1 MKITKATVMIMG
13 LLLTCLSFVSSAR
26 ADGIRSY
33 ISPSGSDNR
42 PCSRNQPCRTFDA
55 ALAKTDAG
63 GEIIAMETGTY
74 EPATITKAIM
84 LAAAPGAD
92 VAIRA
97 TSGNAVTINA
107 NTGDTHVLRGLRL
120 GGPGKNVAGTN
131 GVLVNIASPSCCI
144 SISLENTI
152 VTDFEEGVQM
162 NIGVAGRLLV
172 SDSVFRSNKAGI
184 NFSAGGTEA
193 HGAAVERSRFERNDV
208 GIVTSTGNPVTV
220 SNSIASGNGVAF
232 QANPGGKLDIFQSVI
247 TKNSTG
253 VDANGGVV
261 RIGSSSV
268 MGNST
273 GVAAGGGIVHS
284 MGNNMIVSN
293 DINVSGAINFSTF
306 LPR

>member
-1 MKITKATVMIMG
+1 MRITKPTFMLMG
-13 LLLTCLSFVSSAR
+13 LLLTCLSFVSTAR
-26 ADGIRSY
+26 ADGARSY

-42 PCSRNQPCRTFDA
+42 PCSRNQPCRTFDG

-63 GEIIAMETGTY
+63 GEIVAMETATY
-74 EPATITKAIM
+74 EPATISKSIT

-92 VAIRA
+92 VSIRA
-97 TSGNAVTINA
+97 TTGTAVTING
-107 NTGDTHVLRGLRL
+107 NTGDTYVLRGLRL
-120 GGPGKNVAGTN
+120 GGPGKNVANTN
-131 GVLVNIASPSCCI
+131 GVLVNIESPSCCI
-144 SISLENTI
+144 SVSLENTI

-172 SDSVFRSNKAGI
+172 SDSVFRSNKIGI

-193 HGAAVERSRFERNDV
+193 HGAAIERSRFERNDT
-208 GIVTSTGNPVTV
+208 GIVTSVGNPVTV

-261 RIGSSSV
+261 RIGYSSV

-273 GVAAGGGIVHS
+273 GISAGGGIVHS
-284 MGNNMIVSN
+284 MGNNMVVSN
-293 DINVSGAINFSTF
+293 DIDISGAINFSTF

>member
-1 MKITKATVMIMG
+1 MG
-13 LLLTCLSFVSSAR
+13 ILLTCLTFVSSAH
-26 ADGIRSY
+26 ADGLRSY

-42 PCSRNQPCRTFDA
+42 PCSRNQPCRTFDG

-63 GEIIAMETGTY
+63 GEIVALETATY
-74 EPATITKAIM
+74 DPTTITKAIT

-92 VAIRA
+92 VAIR
-97 TSGNAVTINA
+97 TTTGNAVTINA
-107 NTGDTHVLRGLRL
+107 NTGDTVVLRGLRL
-120 GGPGKNVAGTN
+120 GGPGKNIANTN
-131 GVLVNIASPSCCI
+131 GVLVNLESPSCCI
-144 SISLENTI
+144 SVSLENTI

-172 SDSVFRSNKAGI
+172 SDSVFRSNKTGI

-261 RIGSSSV
+261 RIGYSSV

-273 GVAAGGGIVHS
+273 GIAAGGGIVHS
-284 MGNNMIVSN
+284 MGNNMVVSN
-293 DINVSGAINFSTF
+293 DIDISGAINFSTF

>member
-1 MKITKATVMIMG
+1 MRISKATFIMMG
-13 LLLTCLSFVSSAR
+13 LLLTCLSFASTAR
-26 ADGIRSY
+26 ADGARSY

-42 PCSRNQPCRTFDA
+42 PCTRNQPCRTFDG

-63 GEIIAMETGTY
+63 GEIVAIETATY
-74 EPATITKAIM
+74 EPATITKSIT

-97 TSGNAVTINA
+97 TTGNAVTING
-107 NTGDTHVLRGLRL
+107 NTGDTYVLRGLRL

-131 GVLVNIASPSCCI
+131 GVFVNIASPSCCI
-144 SISLENTI
+144 SVSLENTI
-152 VTDFEEGVQM
+152 VTDFEQGVEM
-162 NIGVAGRLLV
+162 TIGVAGRLLV
-172 SDSVFRSNKAGI
+172 SDSVFRSNKTAI

-208 GIVTSTGNPVTV
+208 GILTSTGNPITV
-220 SNSIASGNGVAF
+220 SNSIASANGVAF

-261 RIGSSSV
+261 RIGYSSV

-273 GVAAGGGIVHS
+273 GISAGGGIVHS

-293 DINVSGAINFSTF
+293 DIDISGAINFSTF

>member
-1 MKITKATVMIMG
+1 MRITKLTVMTMG
-13 LLLTCLSFVSSAR
+13 LLLTCLSFVSTAR
-26 ADGIRSY
+26 ADGARSY

-42 PCSRNQPCRTFDA
+42 PCTRNQPCRTFDG

-63 GEIIAMETGTY
+63 GEIVAMETATY
-74 EPATITKAIM
+74 EPATITKSIT

-97 TSGNAVTINA
+97 TTGNAVTING
-107 NTGDTHVLRGLRL
+107 NTGDTYVLRGLRL
-120 GGPGKNVAGTN
+120 GGPGKNVANTN
-131 GVLVNIASPSCCI
+131 GVLVNIESPSCCI
-144 SISLENTI
+144 SVSLENTI

-172 SDSVFRSNKAGI
+172 SDSVFRSNKTGI

-193 HGAAVERSRFERNDV
+193 HGAAIERSRFERNDT
-208 GIVTSTGNPVTV
+208 GIVTSVGNPVTV

-247 TKNSTG
+247 TKNGTG

-261 RIGSSSV
+261 RIGYSSV

-273 GVAAGGGIVHS
+273 GIAAGGGIVHS

-293 DINVSGAINFSTF
+293 DIDISGAINFSTF

>member
-1 MKITKATVMIMG
+1 MTITKVTVMAMG
-13 LLLTCLSFVSSAR
+13 LLLTCLSLVSTAR
-26 ADGIRSY
+26 ADGARSY

-42 PCSRNQPCRTFDA
+42 PCTRNQPCRTFDGA
-55 ALAKTDAG
+55 IAKTDAG
-63 GEIIAMETGTY
+63 GEVVAMETSTY
-74 EPATITKAIM
+74 EPATITKSIT

-97 TSGNAVTINA
+97 TTGNAVTVSP
-107 NTGDTHVLRGLRL
+107 NTGDTIVLRGLRL

-131 GVLVNIASPSCCI
+131 GVQVNIASPSCCI
-144 SISLENTI
+144 SVSLEKTI
-152 VTDFEEGVQM
+152 ITDFEEGVEM

-172 SDSVFRSNKAGI
+172 SDSVFRSNKIGI

-193 HGAAVERSRFERNDV
+193 HGAAIERSRFERNDT
-208 GIVTSTGNPVTV
+208 GIVTHTGNPITV
-220 SNSIASGNGVAF
+220 SNSIASGNATAF
-232 QANPGGKLDIFQSVI
+232 QANPGGKLDIFQCVI

-253 VDANGGVV
+253 IDANGGAV
-261 RIGSSSV
+261 RIGYSSV

-293 DINVSGAINFSTF
+293 DIDISGAINFSTF